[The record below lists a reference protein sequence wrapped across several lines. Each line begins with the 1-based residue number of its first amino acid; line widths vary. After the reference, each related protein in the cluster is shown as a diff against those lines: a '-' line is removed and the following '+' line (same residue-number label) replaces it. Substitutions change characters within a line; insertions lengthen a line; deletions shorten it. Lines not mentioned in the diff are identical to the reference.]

1 MDKLSHIQKEFQ
13 ILNHLL
19 INMTGKEKIIRQKQ
33 MTAKCS
39 IKITRQLLLILFVLN
54 KKKYTLLIFQNLIQ
68 PVKNK

>member
-33 MTAKCS
+33 MTAKYS

-54 KKKYTLLIFQNLIQ
+54 KKKYTLLIFRNLIQ